1 MKIALYDENHG
12 YYTKNIRTVGSSG
25 DFSTLATIN
34 DTLAKSIGS
43 WIKDRWKQS
52 KQLKGNI
59 IEIGAGDGSLAEKVL
74 KNLKLWSRFGLRY
87 HIVETS
93 PKLSQIQKDHLR
105 NRKFIVWLKTMEDAL
120 AACSGNALIL
130 SNELIDAF
138 PAELFKW
145 N

>member
-1 MKIALYDENHG
+1 MNKLAEHLKALGQISFRDFMKIALYDENHG

-74 KNLKLWSRFGLRY
+74 KNLKLWSGFG
-87 HIVETS
+87 
-93 PKLSQIQKDHLR
+93 
-105 NRKFIVWLKTMEDAL
+105 
-120 AACSGNALIL
+120 
-130 SNELIDAF
+130 
-138 PAELFKW
+138 
-145 N
+145 